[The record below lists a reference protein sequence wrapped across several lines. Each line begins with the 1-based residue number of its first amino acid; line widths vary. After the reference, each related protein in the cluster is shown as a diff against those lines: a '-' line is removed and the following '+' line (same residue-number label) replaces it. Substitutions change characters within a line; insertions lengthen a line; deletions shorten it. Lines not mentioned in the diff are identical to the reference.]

1 MMIAGKQAGGQPTR
15 RRWQYLHTQIETVII
30 DGWDGM
36 EMHAMDQQQQWYCT
50 VMMRER
56 RPTSYHQSS
65 SDQRFDECKA
75 WMGWAKDGWLASF
88 LLASSSKDQTRP

>member
-50 VMMRER
+50 TVMMREGTYMYQLQ
-56 RPTSYHQSS
+56 PTS
-65 SDQRFDECKA
+65 RA
-75 WMGWAKDGWLASF
+75 AI
-88 LLASSSKDQTRP
+88 